1 MHRSAVTNAAVLH
14 HQDGDVDLHYCY
26 NAFVSLFSV
35 SGLSS
40 FKEHIFQRGGYAFL
54 LVEAIA
60 FVDSVVFK
68 DMCRSSILK

>member
-26 NAFVSLFSV
+26 NALVSLFSV

-40 FKEHIFQRGGYAFL
+40 FKEHVFQRTTLSYCFH
-54 LVEAIA
+54 I
-60 FVDSVVFK
+60 
-68 DMCRSSILK
+68 